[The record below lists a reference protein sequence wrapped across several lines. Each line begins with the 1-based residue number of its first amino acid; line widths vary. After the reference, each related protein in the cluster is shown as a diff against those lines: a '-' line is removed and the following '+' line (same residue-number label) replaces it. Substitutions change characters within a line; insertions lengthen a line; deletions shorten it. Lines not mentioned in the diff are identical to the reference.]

1 MTWGWSRKT
10 QRPSSHGQSSHQ
22 WLSSN
27 DVLKSNENPTQR
39 GREMTRP
46 QLCDLLIKRLIKAM
60 NSSKCLLLFRDW
72 LPFVSKL
79 SNLNTWPL
87 HSMDYVWTIDINA
100 IYVYVYICARTH
112 THTHNRYPR
121 QVDLI
126 LILRWVQGPHQPRLL
141 LTPQCVALCLIQ
153 SSCSTNGNEWR
164 SSYPPG
170 VYIPAK
176 VDWMPPRHW
185 GCIGHFWLHYNNN
198 FTCSIYLLNYY
209 FVTGNSMPSLH
220 PQGFFSNQSPGFQPH
235 ST

>member
-112 THTHNRYPR
+112 THTQSIPSTSWL
-121 QVDLI
+121 DLN
-126 LILRWVQGPHQPRLL
+126 
-141 LTPQCVALCLIQ
+141 
-153 SSCSTNGNEWR
+153 SSV
-164 SSYPPG
+164 SSGTSSASFAPDPPVCG
-170 VYIPAK
+170 LVP
-176 VDWMPPRHW
+176 D
-185 GCIGHFWLHYNNN
+185 
-198 FTCSIYLLNYY
+198 TEQLLNKWEWMKELLPS
-209 FVTGNSMPSLH
+209 GSLH
-220 PQGFFSNQSPGFQPH
+220 SSKSGLNAS
-235 ST
+235 